1 MENSNIVPEKE
12 VSKINQYKK
21 ERDRKAILELAGK
34 FHVTFDFAE
43 TFSPI
48 KDYQREKLY
57 TNKSIEY
64 IFVLVDEEN
73 LISLQHILVINE
85 RFVVKHWRQDWLFE
99 NQDLLVFD
107 KNGVWKTKTISKE
120 QAKGT
125 WTQKVYQVDDSPRY
139 QGLGTWVFV
148 DGKRYWESTAD
159 APLPRR
165 QENRTDYNVL
175 IRKSRI
181 ELTDTG
187 WKMDQ
192 DNQKVF
198 RNESGEDQ
206 LIVWEKGFEVQNR
219 GDYNIQPALDY
230 WGKHQDFW
238 ADVREIWTEFL
249 DDKKELKLKEKI
261 DNHHLYDH
269 FFQMADQYT
278 GENYDQQTV
287 REALKS
293 TILSYV
299 I

>member
-1 MENSNIVPEKE
+1 MGNSEKVCDKAVP
-12 VSKINQYKK
+12 KISQYKK
-21 ERDRKAILELAGK
+21 EMDRKAILELAGK

-43 TFSPI
+43 TFSPN

-57 TNKSIEY
+57 TNTSIEY
-64 IFVLVDEEN
+64 IFVLVDEKN

-107 KNGVWKTKTISKE
+107 KNGIWKTKTISKE

-139 QGLGTWVFV
+139 QGFGTWVFV

-165 QENRTDYNVL
+165 QESRMDYNVL
-175 IRKSRI
+175 VRNSRV
-181 ELTDTG
+181 ELTDFG
-187 WKMDQ
+187 WIMDQ

-206 LIVWEKGFEVQNR
+206 LIVWEKGFEIQNR
-219 GDYNIQPALDY
+219 GDYNIQPAIDY
-230 WGKHQDFW
+230 WETHQDFW
-238 ADVREIWTEFL
+238 SDAREIWTEFL
-249 DDKKELKLKEKI
+249 ENKKELKLKEKI
-261 DNHHLYDH
+261 DDQHLYDH

-293 TILSYV
+293 TLLSYSM
-299 I
+299 